1 MKNYPALGLLMAR
14 ETEKVTVTYEKEMI
28 IRVTCDWCGEPVLRE
43 YGYATRD
50 FSLRF
55 ASGSNYGH
63 DGGLEKGWE
72 VEDLCDDCVYK
83 LKALLEENGV
93 TVKPVESDW

>member
-1 MKNYPALGLLMAR
+1 MAR
-14 ETEKVTVTYEKEMI
+14 ETEKVTVTYEKEI
-28 IRVTCDWCGEPVLRE
+28 ITRVFCDWCRAERHTAKGHSERE
-43 YGYATRD
+43 YCLSFTVGV
-50 FSLRF
+50 
-55 ASGSNYGH
+55 NYGH
-63 DGGLEKGWE
+63 DGGWSKGWE